1 MKKFQSVRGMRDI
14 LPNETKSYRDLESKL
29 MSSANQFGFKEIKT
43 PILEDTNLFIKSIGD
58 GTDIVD
64 KEMYSFVDS
73 KKNSIS
79 MRPEGTASCARALV
93 EHGLNESINKIW
105 YSGPFF
111 RHERPQKGRY
121 RQFHQFGV
129 EFIGVNSYE
138 ADFEIISLANNIWS
152 NLNLN
157 PRLTINSIGD
167 IKDRKNYKEV
177 LLEYL
182 VKYKNDLTESEKH
195 KLKNNPL
202 RLLDTKN
209 KNLKKILEDAPKI
222 STYLS
227 KESKLHF
234 EKLLES
240 LDNSNIKYLKD
251 ENLVRGLDYYNRT
264 VFEYLD
270 DTENTQNTI
279 CAGGRYDYLFETLC
293 DKKIP
298 ALGFA
303 IGIER
308 LIEYAD
314 FFNENK
320 DTINFYMIVLDAKD
334 HLYSQEIAQQ
344 IRGISKQFIVSNSYN
359 YKNLK
364 SQLKKAD
371 KLSADY
377 CVIIGNEE
385 SKKNTCQL
393 KNMSSG
399 QQENIHIDK
408 LKNYIKDKIL
418 K

>member
-1 MKKFQSVRGMRDI
+1 MKNFQSVRGMRDI

-43 PILEDTNLFIKSIGD
+43 PILEDTNLFIKSIGG

-138 ADFEIISLANNIWS
+138 ADYEIISLANNIWS

-182 VKYKNDLTESEKH
+182 AKYKNDLTESEKH

-222 STYLS
+222 GTYLS

-240 LDNSNIKYLKD
+240 LDNSNITYLKD

-314 FFNENK
+314 FSNENK

-399 QQENIHIDK
+399 QQENIHFDK

-418 K
+418 

>member
-29 MSSANQFGFKEIKT
+29 MCSANQFGFKEIKT
-43 PILEDTNLFIKSIGD
+43 PILEDTNLFIKSIGG

-138 ADFEIISLANNIWS
+138 ADYEIISLANNIWS

-195 KLKNNPL
+195 KLENNPL

-314 FFNENK
+314 FSNENK
-320 DTINFYMIVLDAKD
+320 DTINFYMIVLDVKD
-334 HLYSQEIAQQ
+334 HLYSQEIAHL

-418 K
+418 

>member
-14 LPNETKSYRDLESKL
+14 LPNETKSYRDLENKL
-29 MSSANQFGFKEIKT
+29 ISSVNQFGFKEIKT

-73 KKNSIS
+73 RKNSIS

-121 RQFHQFGV
+121 RQFHQFGI

-138 ADFEIISLANNIWS
+138 ADFEIISVANHIWE

-157 PRLTINSIGD
+157 PTLTINSIGD
-167 IKDRKNYKEV
+167 LEDRKNYTEA
-177 LLEYL
+177 LLKYL
-182 VKYKNDLTESEKH
+182 IKYKNDLNDSEKN
-195 KLKNNPL
+195 KLKINPL

-209 KNLKKILEDAPKI
+209 KNLKKILANAPKI
-222 STYLS
+222 TNYLS
-227 KESKLHF
+227 NESRSHF

-240 LDNSNIKYLKD
+240 LDNSNIAYTKD

-270 DTENTQNTI
+270 NTENTQNTI
-279 CAGGRYDYLFETLC
+279 CAGGRYDHLFESLC

-308 LIEYAD
+308 LIEYAN
-314 FFNENK
+314 FSNKNK
-320 DTINFYMIVLDAKD
+320 DEVNFYMIVLDAKD
-334 HLYSQEIAQQ
+334 HIYSQEIANQ
-344 IRGISKQFIVSNSYN
+344 IRDVSKKFIVFNSYN
-359 YKNLK
+359 YKNIK

-385 SKKNTCQL
+385 SKHNMCQF
-393 KNMSSG
+393 KNMISG
-399 QQENIHIDK
+399 QQENIHFDK
-408 LKNYIKDKIL
+408 LSNYLKDKIL
-418 K
+418 

>member
-43 PILEDTNLFIKSIGD
+43 PILEDTNLFIKSIGG

-138 ADFEIISLANNIWS
+138 ADYEIISLANNIWS

-195 KLKNNPL
+195 KLENNPL

-222 STYLS
+222 GTYLS

-240 LDNSNIKYLKD
+240 LDNSNITYLKD

-314 FFNENK
+314 FSNENK

-399 QQENIHIDK
+399 QQENIHFDK

-418 K
+418 

>member
-43 PILEDTNLFIKSIGD
+43 PILEDTNLFIKSIGG

-138 ADFEIISLANNIWS
+138 ADYEIISLANNIWS

-222 STYLS
+222 GTYLS

-240 LDNSNIKYLKD
+240 LDNSNITYLKD

-314 FFNENK
+314 FSNENK

-418 K
+418 

>member
-1 MKKFQSVRGMRDI
+1 MKKFQSIRGMRDI
-14 LPNETKSYRDLESKL
+14 LPNETKSFRDLENKL
-29 MSSANQFGFKEIKT
+29 ISSANQFGFEEIKT
-43 PILEDTNLFIKSIGD
+43 PILEDTNLFVKSIGD

-79 MRPEGTASCARALV
+79 MRPEGTASCARALI
-93 EHGLNESINKIW
+93 EHSLYEKINKIW

-138 ADFEIISLANNIWS
+138 ADFEIISLANHIWN

-157 PRLTINSIGD
+157 PTLIINSIGD
-167 IKDRKNYKEV
+167 IDDRKTYTEV
-177 LLEYL
+177 LMKYL
-182 VKYKNDLTESEKH
+182 TKYKNDFTDSEKH

-202 RLLDTKN
+202 RLLDSKN
-209 KNLKKILEDAPKI
+209 KNLKKILENAPKI
-222 STYLS
+222 SAYLS
-227 KESKLHF
+227 KESKQHF

-240 LDNSNIKYLKD
+240 LDKSNITYLKK

-270 DTENTQNTI
+270 NTDNAQNTI
-279 CAGGRYDYLFETLC
+279 CAGGRYDYLFESLC

-308 LIEYAD
+308 LIEYAN
-314 FFNENK
+314 FSNENK
-320 DTINFYMIVLDAKD
+320 GIVNFYVIVLDVKD
-334 HLYSQEIAQQ
+334 HLYSQEIANQ
-344 IRGISKQFIVSNSYN
+344 IRDVSKKLIVSNSYD

-377 CVIIGNEE
+377 CVIIGNKE
-385 SKKNTCQL
+385 SEQNMCL
-393 KNMSSG
+393 FKNMSSG
-399 QQENIHIDK
+399 HQENIHFDK
-408 LKNYIKDKIL
+408 LTKYIKEKIL
-418 K
+418 

>member
-1 MKKFQSVRGMRDI
+1 MKKFQSVRGMLDI

-43 PILEDTNLFIKSIGD
+43 PILEDTNLFIKSIGG

-138 ADFEIISLANNIWS
+138 ADYEIISLANNIWS

-222 STYLS
+222 GTYLS

-314 FFNENK
+314 FSNENK

-334 HLYSQEIAQQ
+334 HLYSQKIAQQ

-399 QQENIHIDK
+399 QQENIHFDK

-418 K
+418 

>member
-14 LPNETKSYRDLESKL
+14 LPNETKSYRDLENKL

-79 MRPEGTASCARALV
+79 MRPEGTASCARALI

-129 EFIGVNSYE
+129 EFIGVDSYE
-138 ADFEIISLANNIWS
+138 ADFELISLANHIWN

-157 PRLTINSIGD
+157 PTLTINSIGD
-167 IKDRKNYKEV
+167 IKDRINYREV
-177 LLEYL
+177 LQEYL
-182 VKYKNDLTESEKH
+182 TKYKNDLNDSEKH

-209 KNLKKILEDAPKI
+209 KNLKKILENAPKI

-227 KESKLHF
+227 KEAQLHF

-240 LDNSNIKYLKD
+240 LDNSNIKYLRD
-251 ENLVRGLDYYNRT
+251 ESLVRGLDYYNRT
-264 VFEYLD
+264 VFEFLD
-270 DTENTQNTI
+270 NTENSQNTI
-279 CAGGRYDYLFETLC
+279 CAGGRYDYLFESLC

-308 LIEYAD
+308 LIEYAN
-314 FFNENK
+314 FSNKNK
-320 DTINFYMIVLDAKD
+320 DTINFYIIVLDAKD
-334 HLYSQEIAQQ
+334 HLYSQEIANQ
-344 IRGISKQFIVSNSYN
+344 IRSVSKKFIVSNSYN
-359 YKNLK
+359 YNNLK

-371 KLSADY
+371 KSSADY

-385 SKKNTCQL
+385 SEQNMCQF

-399 QQENIHIDK
+399 QQENIHFDK
-408 LKNYIKDKIL
+408 LANYINDKIL
-418 K
+418 

>member
-43 PILEDTNLFIKSIGD
+43 PILEDTNLFIKSIGG

-222 STYLS
+222 GTYLS

-240 LDNSNIKYLKD
+240 LDNSNITYLKD

-314 FFNENK
+314 FSNENK

-418 K
+418 

>member
-1 MKKFQSVRGMRDI
+1 MRKFQSVRGMRDI
-14 LPNETKSYRDLESKL
+14 LPNETKSYRDLENKL

-129 EFIGVNSYE
+129 EFIGVKSHE
-138 ADFEIISLANNIWS
+138 ADFEIISLANHIWN

-157 PRLTINSIGD
+157 PMLTINSIGD

-182 VKYKNDLTESEKH
+182 TKYKNDLNDSEKH

-209 KNLKKILEDAPKI
+209 KNLKKILENAPNKN
-222 STYLS
+222 
-227 KESKLHF
+227 E
-234 EKLLES
+234 
-240 LDNSNIKYLKD
+240 
-251 ENLVRGLDYYNRT
+251 
-264 VFEYLD
+264 
-270 DTENTQNTI
+270 
-279 CAGGRYDYLFETLC
+279 
-293 DKKIP
+293 
-298 ALGFA
+298 
-303 IGIER
+303 
-308 LIEYAD
+308 D
-314 FFNENK
+314 FF
-320 DTINFYMIVLDAKD
+320 IVPK
-334 HLYSQEIAQQ
+334 
-344 IRGISKQFIVSNSYN
+344 
-359 YKNLK
+359 
-364 SQLKKAD
+364 
-371 KLSADY
+371 
-377 CVIIGNEE
+377 VIE
-385 SKKNTCQL
+385 
-393 KNMSSG
+393 
-399 QQENIHIDK
+399 
-408 LKNYIKDKIL
+408 
-418 K
+418 

>member
-43 PILEDTNLFIKSIGD
+43 PILEDTNLFIKSIGG

-138 ADFEIISLANNIWS
+138 ADYEIISLANNIWS

-182 VKYKNDLTESEKH
+182 AKYKNDLTESEKH

-222 STYLS
+222 GTYLS

-240 LDNSNIKYLKD
+240 LDNSNITYLKD

-293 DKKIP
+293 EKKIP

-314 FFNENK
+314 FSNENK
-320 DTINFYMIVLDAKD
+320 DTINFYMIVSDAKD

-399 QQENIHIDK
+399 QQENIHFDK

-418 K
+418 

>member
-138 ADFEIISLANNIWS
+138 ADHEIISLANNIWS

-222 STYLS
+222 GTYLS

-240 LDNSNIKYLKD
+240 LDNSNITYLKD

-308 LIEYAD
+308 LMEYAD
-314 FFNENK
+314 FSNENK

-399 QQENIHIDK
+399 QQENIHFDK

-418 K
+418 

>member
-1 MKKFQSVRGMRDI
+1 MKNFQSVRGMRDI

-43 PILEDTNLFIKSIGD
+43 PILEDTNLFIKSIGG

-138 ADFEIISLANNIWS
+138 ADYEIISLANNIWS

-182 VKYKNDLTESEKH
+182 AKYKNDLTESEKH

-222 STYLS
+222 GTYLS

-240 LDNSNIKYLKD
+240 LDNSNITYLKD

-314 FFNENK
+314 FSNENK

-377 CVIIGNEE
+377 CVIIGNDE

-399 QQENIHIDK
+399 QQENIHFDK

-418 K
+418 

>member
-43 PILEDTNLFIKSIGD
+43 PILEDTNLFIKSIGG

-222 STYLS
+222 GTYLS

-314 FFNENK
+314 FSNENK

-418 K
+418 

>member
-43 PILEDTNLFIKSIGD
+43 PILEDTNLFIKSIGG

-222 STYLS
+222 GTYLS

-240 LDNSNIKYLKD
+240 LDNSNITYLKD

-314 FFNENK
+314 FSNENK
-320 DTINFYMIVLDAKD
+320 DTINFYMIVLDVKD
-334 HLYSQEIAQQ
+334 HLYSQEIAHL

-418 K
+418 

>member
-138 ADFEIISLANNIWS
+138 ADHEIISLANNIWS

-222 STYLS
+222 GTYLS

-240 LDNSNIKYLKD
+240 LDNSNITYLKD

-303 IGIER
+303 VGIER
-308 LIEYAD
+308 LMEYAD
-314 FFNENK
+314 FSNENK

-399 QQENIHIDK
+399 QQENIHFDK

-418 K
+418 